1 MSAVRRWD
9 GLTREEIGALAAD
22 ALLVLPV
29 GSTEQHGPHLATGTD
44 ALIATAVAERAAAA
58 AAARP
63 ETIVLADARLR
74 RLGSPSPIRR
84 DALAGRLDVQL
95 LLRDLLASAASA
107 GFRRVFVLNGH
118 GGNAA
123 ACAIAVAEASRRHGL
138 LAAAAMPSDL
148 VEAGEIEGP
157 LHGHAGSFETSLVL
171 VLDPDRVRPDLAR
184 PSPGG
189 GARPRPRGLVV
200 GEPGAGR
207 SSTAS
212 PTGPTRPRASAAS
225 RRSPRAWPPSPPPS
239 SSSPAPVPEI
249 RGPTIAAVE
258 TAVSARAK
266 PALGCAASASCTT
279 RRPSSS
285 ASSPTTASRVRR
297 GERDRRVERRGCRH
311 GDPFR
316 PRRARTRLIGR
327 PLAPIESHATEFDR
341 VLRGNWFTKAGV
353 STALWDALARVRGV
367 TVAELLGGP
376 TGARCR

>member
-9 GLTREEIGALAAD
+9 GLTWEETLAAD

-58 AAARP
+58 AARP
-63 ETIVLADARLR
+63 ETIVLAPTLAYGASDHHLPFGGTLS
-74 RLGSPSPIRR
+74 LGVSTF
-84 DALAGRLDVQL
+84 QL
-95 LLRDLLASAASA
+95 LLGDLLASAASA

-171 VLDPDRVRPDLAR
+171 ALDPSGSGSTWRGRLRAAAHAAR
-184 PSPGG
+184 GRGG
-189 GARPRPRGLVV
+189 SSSAS
-200 GEPGAGR
+200 PGAGR

-225 RRSPRAWPPSPPPS
+225 RRSPRAWPPSPRPS

-249 RGPTIAAVE
+249 RADDRGGRDGDRERAGEARAGVRGQRVVHDASTFTLVRVVTDDGIE
-258 TAVSARAK
+258 GFGEVSATAAWSGEDAVTATHFVRDVLG
-266 PALGCAASASCTT
+266 PA
-279 RRPSSS
+279 
-285 ASSPTTASRVRR
+285 
-297 GERDRRVERRGCRH
+297 
-311 GDPFR
+311 
-316 PRRARTRLIGR
+316 
-327 PLAPIESHATEFDR
+327 
-341 VLRGNWFTKAGV
+341 
-353 STALWDALARVRGV
+353 
-367 TVAELLGGP
+367 
-376 TGARCR
+376 